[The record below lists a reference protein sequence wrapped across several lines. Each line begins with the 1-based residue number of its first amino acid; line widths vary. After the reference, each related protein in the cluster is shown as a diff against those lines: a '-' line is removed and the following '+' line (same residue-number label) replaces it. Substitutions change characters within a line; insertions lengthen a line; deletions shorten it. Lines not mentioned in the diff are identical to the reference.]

1 MPLEFPKLIP
11 LSGPLKGQTLAVDE
25 KGVRLSDEC
34 IVRLCDGRAVAYSIR
49 DGQERPWS
57 LLDHGARIEIESS
70 EFELEHSEFDPE
82 IVFSQYPD
90 FPDEEIESFFLGRLM
105 GNIARPLAAAVLL
118 DKWNPGETAFATFLP
133 G

>member
-49 DGQERPWS
+49 DRQERPWS

-90 FPDEEIESFFLGRLM
+90 FPDDTPSSTKRGGTLSQVFMTMPSMSFLR
-105 GNIARPLAAAVLL
+105 
-118 DKWNPGETAFATFLP
+118 D
-133 G
+133 